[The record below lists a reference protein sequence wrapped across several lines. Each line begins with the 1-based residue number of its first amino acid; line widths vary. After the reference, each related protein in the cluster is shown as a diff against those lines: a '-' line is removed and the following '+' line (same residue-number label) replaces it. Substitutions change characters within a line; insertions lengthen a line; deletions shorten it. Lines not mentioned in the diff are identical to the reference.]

1 MKNSLKFLVRTPLKT
16 VLFFLLITAALTVL
30 FTGAKIG
37 SMTSAKIEA
46 VESTF
51 TTLGTVEQTNVNTF
65 PQVTLWSQNENWLKS
80 QDADPDSTPIEK
92 GYFQDFWPTLL
103 DWEELE
109 RDYLSPDLL
118 QFEGAGYVQGPEKR
132 PYYGAWIPELQVK
145 QPSSGFFS
153 VLEFTPVEDTVPGLP
168 FLAKIDRVLFGNSPG
183 EEAYLCDH
191 FNPEPRSL
199 EAGKTYIA
207 FIPGSSVV
215 YAHEGSDELVREFPI
230 YPFPIYGHPN
240 SQCPYYAEVTENFYD
255 TQWGKVWENL
265 VQALERKR
273 STYPVLPTDSLD
285 LLPTFHKGL
294 VSVKF
299 GREITEEEFQAGDKV
314 CLAPMDFLL
323 EQELEVGDTLPVSLY
338 YADSF
343 FSPRVEYGDRGVVN
357 YSCMNLLDDQ
367 YQVPD
372 VFWEEEYE
380 IVGAYLTTGV
390 QNATRDESE
399 ITNGLLILPSAS
411 VGPVPAE
418 NMLDTGP
425 MLSTTT
431 SFIIPNGTATE
442 YLEKFRENVPESEN
456 LEITF
461 RRRGLFPDRGKPSG
475 DPAESR
481 HPVRHWGRG
490 HGRDLRP
497 ASVLLY
503 RKASP
508 SHRRGT
514 LPGNDQEAVL
524 PVPGGRADG
533 PVRGRLSGGRRHQP
547 GHRDRGGRPFGSGGA
562 GVLQHGVQLVDP
574 GRGGSPRG
582 GGGDGR
588 LSVPAAHRRA
598 FCSVPG
604 ADLRPV
610 PLAGVPQPPH
620 RPHLY
625 HQQQGVRG
633 PGAAGR

>member
-16 VLFFLLITAALTVL
+16 VLFFLLITVALTVL

-92 GYFQDFWPTLL
+92 GYFQAFWPTLL

-199 EAGKTYIA
+199 EAGKAYIA

-230 YPFPIYGHPN
+230 YPFPVYGHPN

-357 YSCMNLLDDQ
+357 YSCMNLLDDK
-367 YQVPD
+367 YQVPG

-461 RRRGLFPDRGKPSG
+461 DDGGYSQIVANLREIQLKAVILFAIG
-475 DPAESR
+475 A
-481 HPVRHWGRG
+481 VVT
-490 HGRDLRP
+490 
-497 ASVLLY
+497 AVISVLLLY
-503 RKASP
+503 FFIVKQAHRTAVERSLGMTKRQCFLSLVGGLMVLCVAASLGAAAINLGI
-508 SHRRGT
+508 GT
-514 LPGNDQEAVL
+514 GVEDRLAQEEQEYFSTEYSLWTREEAEAPAEMEAMEGSQFLLPI
-524 PVPGGRADG
+524 
-533 PVRGRLSGGRRHQP
+533 
-547 GHRDRGGRPFGSGGA
+547 A
-562 GVLQHGVQLVDP
+562 G
-574 GRGGSPRG
+574 
-582 GGGDGR
+582 
-588 LSVPAAHRRA
+588 LSVLFLALIFALSLWLVSR
-598 FCSVPG
+598 S
-604 ADLRPV
+604 LRTDPIYIINS
-610 PLAGVPQPPH
+610 
-620 RPHLY
+620 RE
-625 HQQQGVRG
+625 
-633 PGAAGR
+633 

>member
-80 QDADPDSTPIEK
+80 PDADPDSSPIEK

-145 QPSSGFFS
+145 QPYSGFFS

-191 FNPEPRSL
+191 FNPNPRPL

-207 FIPGSSVV
+207 FTSGGSSIYV
-215 YAHEGSDELVREFPI
+215 HEGSDELVREFPI
-230 YPFPIYGHPN
+230 YPFPVYGHPN
-240 SQCPYYAEVTENFYD
+240 SQCPYYAEVTKNFYD

-323 EQELEVGDTLPVSLY
+323 EQELEIGDTLPVSLY

-418 NMLDTGP
+418 NMLDAGP

-461 RRRGLFPDRGKPSG
+461 DDGGYSQIVANLREIQLKAAILFAIG
-475 DPAESR
+475 A
-481 HPVRHWGRG
+481 VVT
-490 HGRDLRP
+490 
-497 ASVLLY
+497 AVISVLLLY
-503 RKASP
+503 FFIVKQAHRTAVERSLGMTKRQCFLSLVGGLMVLCVAASLGAAAINLGI
-508 SHRRGT
+508 GT
-514 LPGNDQEAVL
+514 AVEDRLAQEEQEYFSTEYSLWTREEAEAPAEVEAMEGSQFLLPI
-524 PVPGGRADG
+524 
-533 PVRGRLSGGRRHQP
+533 
-547 GHRDRGGRPFGSGGA
+547 A
-562 GVLQHGVQLVDP
+562 G
-574 GRGGSPRG
+574 
-582 GGGDGR
+582 
-588 LSVPAAHRRA
+588 LSVLFLALIFALSLWLVSR
-598 FCSVPG
+598 S
-604 ADLRPV
+604 LRTDPIYIINS
-610 PLAGVPQPPH
+610 
-620 RPHLY
+620 RE
-625 HQQQGVRG
+625 
-633 PGAAGR
+633 

>member
-145 QPSSGFFS
+145 QPYSGFFS

-461 RRRGLFPDRGKPSG
+461 DDGGYSQIVANLREIQLKAAILFAIG
-475 DPAESR
+475 A
-481 HPVRHWGRG
+481 VVT
-490 HGRDLRP
+490 
-497 ASVLLY
+497 AVISVLLLY
-503 RKASP
+503 FFIVKQAHRTAVERSLGMTKRQCFLSLVGGLMVLCVAASLGAAAINLGI
-508 SHRRGT
+508 GT
-514 LPGNDQEAVL
+514 AVEDRLAQEEQEYFSTEYSLWTREEAEAPAEVEAMEGSQFLLPI
-524 PVPGGRADG
+524 
-533 PVRGRLSGGRRHQP
+533 
-547 GHRDRGGRPFGSGGA
+547 A
-562 GVLQHGVQLVDP
+562 G
-574 GRGGSPRG
+574 
-582 GGGDGR
+582 
-588 LSVPAAHRRA
+588 LSVLFLALIFALSLWLVSR
-598 FCSVPG
+598 S
-604 ADLRPV
+604 LRTDPIYIINS
-610 PLAGVPQPPH
+610 
-620 RPHLY
+620 RE
-625 HQQQGVRG
+625 
-633 PGAAGR
+633 